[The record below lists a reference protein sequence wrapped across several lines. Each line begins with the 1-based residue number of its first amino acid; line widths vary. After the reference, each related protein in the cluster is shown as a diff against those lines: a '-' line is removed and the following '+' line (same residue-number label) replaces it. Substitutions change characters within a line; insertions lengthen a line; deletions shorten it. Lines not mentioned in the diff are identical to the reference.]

1 MKGVVDFLN
10 VGFGEATVVRMV
22 EAERSFCLVVDGGDV
37 DPLTN
42 PRRCSLEQYMK
53 EQAIERIDVLI
64 ITHFH
69 RDHIGGLL
77 AVIGKVTIGQIWLHM
92 MLPAHILQSG
102 LDNDSTPLLASLTLY
117 KELLNKAKRLAL
129 PIKLVKEPHSFHE
142 QGISFKLLMPNRDRL
157 QMLEDELDKLD
168 IERLDQQQERL
179 NVIDRLLNE
188 TALALL
194 IRSAGKSAVLLTSD
208 VGLDFWQPYMSE
220 IGQVHVLQAP
230 HHGDARH
237 ISKQWL
243 GQLSPQIVIV
253 SADDEGTYQLP
264 QQQFE
269 DMVRAHS
276 QAEVYYT
283 EAATTTH
290 SIIRMYVNEWRL
302 ELVE

>member
-1 MKGVVDFLN
+1 MRCVVDFLN
-10 VGFGEATVVRMV
+10 VGFGEATVVRIV
-22 EAERSFCLVVDGGDV
+22 DAERSFFLVVDGGDV

-53 EQAIERIDVLI
+53 EQAIERIDLLI

-77 AVIGKVTIGQIWLHM
+77 AVVGKLPIRQILLHIL
-92 MLPAHILQSG
+92 LPAHILQSG
-102 LDNDSTPLLASLTLY
+102 LDNVSTPLLASLTLY
-117 KELLNKAKRLAL
+117 KELLNKANKLEI
-129 PIKLVKEPHSFHE
+129 PIKLVEEPYTINE
-142 QGISFKLLMPNRDRL
+142 QGMSFKLLMPNSSRL
-157 QMLEDELDKLD
+157 QMLQDELDKLD
-168 IERLDQQQERL
+168 IERLEQQQERL
-179 NVIDRLLNE
+179 NDIDRLLNE

-208 VGLDFWQPYMSE
+208 VGLDFWQPYMDE
-220 IGQVHVLQAP
+220 IGQVHVVQAP

-237 ISKQWL
+237 ISEQWL
-243 GQLSPQIVIV
+243 GQLSPEIVIV

-290 SIIRMYVNEWRL
+290 SIIRIDVNEWRL